1 MKKICDKRCIIG
13 EGPIWNAKE
22 KRLYFTNAYA
32 KEICMLD
39 IDTGEL
45 EVRSLNKNVAAM
57 AFDTEHRLIV
67 SREDGVFILN
77 KDETI
82 ETLYDSSVHQI
93 LYVNDM
99 KVGPDGR
106 IYVGTQSRKRLGISD
121 QVDGCLYSIDP
132 AGNVR
137 VLLEGLILS
146 NGMEWSMDET
156 RMYHTDSP
164 TRIIREYLFDKES
177 GDIAFSGREIEVPG
191 VDGFTIDTQDKIY
204 AACWGRGH
212 IAVID
217 IETLKIVDYI
227 KVPVKI
233 PASCGFAGTTLDQLA
248 VVTASLG
255 ADLKEDVYAG
265 CTFVKKMSVP
275 GRMPYLF
282 GN

>member
-1 MKKICDKRCIIG
+1 MK
-13 EGPIWNAKE
+13 
-22 KRLYFTNAYA
+22 F
-32 KEICMLD
+32 
-39 IDTGEL
+39 
-45 EVRSLNKNVAAM
+45 
-57 AFDTEHRLIV
+57 
-67 SREDGVFILN
+67 
-77 KDETI
+77 
-82 ETLYDSSVHQI
+82 
-93 LYVNDM
+93 
-99 KVGPDGR
+99 GPDGR

-164 TRIIREYLFDKES
+164 TKIIREYLFDKES
-177 GDIAFSGREIEVPG
+177 GDIEFSGREIQVPG

-217 IETLKIVDYI
+217 TNALEIVDYI
-227 KVPVKI
+227 KVPAKI
-233 PASCGFAGTTLDQLA
+233 PASCVFSGEQMDWMAI
-248 VVTASLG
+248 VTASLG
-255 ADLKEDVYAG
+255 ADLKDDIYAG
-265 CTFVKKMSVP
+265 CTFMKKTNVQ
-275 GRMPYLF
+275 GRKPYLF